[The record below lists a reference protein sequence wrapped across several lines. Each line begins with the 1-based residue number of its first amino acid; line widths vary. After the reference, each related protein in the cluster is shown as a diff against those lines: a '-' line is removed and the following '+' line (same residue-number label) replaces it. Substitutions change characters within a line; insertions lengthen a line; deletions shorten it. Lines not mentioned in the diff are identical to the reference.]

1 MLLIT
6 NKLHLL
12 LHKFYNIWKLRQT
25 NEAIVQ
31 ENMIYLFIY
40 SIMEILHHFTV
51 CLSTTLT
58 LFLLSLSSCFM
69 VSQFLVAFKV
79 HSSVCFPLTLNFS
92 PDFEELRNQ
101 EGKQSNSTKRRNG
114 IKLTTERKAPIRHLE
129 RRYF

>member
-40 SIMEILHHFTV
+40 SIMEILHYFTV

-58 LFLLSLSSCFM
+58 LFLLLPHPCFQ
-69 VSQFLVAFKV
+69 VSQILVACKV
-79 HSSVCFPLTLNFS
+79 HSSVSFSLTLNFS
-92 PDFEELRNQ
+92 PDFEEFRNQ
-101 EGKQSNSTKRRNG
+101 EGKQSNSTKRRKG
-114 IKLTTERKAPIRHLE
+114 IKMTKERKVPIKLLE
-129 RRYF
+129 GRYF